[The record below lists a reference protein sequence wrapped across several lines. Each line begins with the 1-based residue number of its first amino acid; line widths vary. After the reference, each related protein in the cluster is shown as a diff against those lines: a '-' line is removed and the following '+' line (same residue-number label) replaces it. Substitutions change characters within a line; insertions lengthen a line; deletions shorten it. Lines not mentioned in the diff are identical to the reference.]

1 MTQPTPA
8 IYTVQAG
15 DTLWAIA
22 QRYYGDGSQYHQ
34 IYDYCNSQ
42 VIGPDQDRIYPGEVL
57 YIPGVHAIYTVQSGD
72 TLWAIAQHF
81 YGDGR
86 KWRQIYDYCNS
97 QVIGPDPDRIY
108 PGEVLYI
115 PAMAPVVKTC
125 TVTVEHLNARDAPNT
140 QHPPVGGFDRGTVLT
155 YFQVVIGQDVQGN
168 KHWGHSDQHYYF
180 WLGGTD
186 HPNG

>member
-1 MTQPTPA
+1 VQEELFAKDLSASLSSLKRHLSVLLTRTKKEDHMTQPTPA
-8 IYTVQAG
+8 IYTVQ
-15 DTLWAIA
+15 
-22 QRYYGDGSQYHQ
+22 
-34 IYDYCNSQ
+34 
-42 VIGPDQDRIYPGEVL
+42 
-57 YIPGVHAIYTVQSGD
+57 SGD
-72 TLWAIAQHF
+72 SLWAIAQHF

-115 PAMAPVVKTC
+115 PAIAPVVKTC